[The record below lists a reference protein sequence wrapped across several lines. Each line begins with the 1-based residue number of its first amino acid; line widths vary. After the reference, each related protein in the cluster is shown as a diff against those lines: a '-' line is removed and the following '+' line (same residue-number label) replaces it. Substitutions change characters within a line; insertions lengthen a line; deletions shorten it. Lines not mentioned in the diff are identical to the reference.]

1 MKKTI
6 RLTESDLVRLVK
18 RVIKEQTF
26 PIDIGR
32 GEQVKVATR
41 KDLGRVEDNKT
52 LETKINPK
60 WDNFLKVIQTVGN
73 PQIINAEM
81 NGKPFTSITWRPY
94 DRLFSVS
101 MGNEME
107 RMVLSPSTNVS
118 SKVKSDPKEIVEKMK
133 NWWKNK
139 GYQIDSNSGI
149 SPQVLI
155 SFDNPEIIASDLQA
169 FFRLFPVE

>member
-1 MKKTI
+1 MKTI

-32 GEQVKVATR
+32 GEEVTVGTR

-52 LETKINPK
+52 SERKIDPR
-60 WDNFLKVIQTVGN
+60 WDNFLKVIQTVRN
-73 PQIINAEM
+73 PQIVNAEM

-107 RMVLSPSTNVS
+107 RMILSPSPYVS
-118 SKVKSDPKEIVEKMK
+118 SKSKSDPKEIVEKMK
-133 NWWKNK
+133 NWWKSK
-139 GYQIDSNSGI
+139 GYQIDSGDGSN
-149 SPQVLI
+149 PQVLI
-155 SFDNPEIIASDLQA
+155 SFDNPDIIASDLQS